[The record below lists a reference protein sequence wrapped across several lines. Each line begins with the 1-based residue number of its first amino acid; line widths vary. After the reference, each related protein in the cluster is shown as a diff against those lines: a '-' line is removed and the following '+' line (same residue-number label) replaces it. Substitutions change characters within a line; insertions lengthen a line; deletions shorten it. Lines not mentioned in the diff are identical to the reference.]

1 MAKGDKITA
10 SRFNAI
16 RATTIGIM
24 GVGSGQ
30 TGYGQAVVSTAAV
43 SGQAISSTVF
53 NNLRTDMG
61 KAYTHQTNSAIVNAA
76 ASVVANQNPPNLE
89 LITGSTQ
96 ISEDILTQYENFVNN
111 VTTGINARKAVA
123 AAAQLDTAVSTST
136 TRTTAW
142 GGTSQVQTVSHTVT
156 LTFNGYTQSTLT
168 VSSADHI
175 RCFFN
180 AGGKI
185 LVTASR
191 TGGTASAKNTT
202 WSSMLSGFGTLS
214 FGSTASTISGSV
226 NAGGSVNSSLGFFG
240 LTVGAAAT
248 TLLSQPGTAGVYAEN
263 DYIVQVSRPTTNTL
277 AFTIT
282 FRDDDTGD
290 QTGIGAPVDES
301 VDGTLTSTV
310 SITRPAGASVD
321 VPAPSGVS
329 VPSAL

>member
-10 SRFNAI
+10 SRFNAV
-16 RATTIGIM
+16 RATTLSIM
-24 GVGSGQ
+24 GIGSGQ
-30 TGYGQAVVSTAAV
+30 SGYGQATVSTAAV

-53 NNLRTDMG
+53 NNLRTDMS
-61 KAYTHQTNSAIVNAA
+61 KAYTHQTNSSVVNAP

-89 LITGSTQ
+89 LITGSSQ
-96 ISEDILTQYENFVNN
+96 ISEDILVQYENFVNN

-142 GGTSQVQTVSHTVT
+142 GGTSLVQSVSHTVT

-168 VSSADHI
+168 VPAADHI

-185 LVTASR
+185 NITASR
-191 TGGTASAKNTT
+191 SAGSVSSKNTT
-202 WSSMLSGFGTLS
+202 WTNMLSGFGTLS
-214 FGSTASTISGSV
+214 FGSTASSITGSV
-226 NAGGSVNSSLGFFG
+226 NTGGSVNSSLGFFS
-240 LTVGAAAT
+240 LTTGAAAT
-248 TLLSQPGTAGVYAEN
+248 TLLTQRAPSGVYVEN
-263 DYIVQVSRPTTNTL
+263 AYTVQVSRPTANTL

-282 FRDDDTGD
+282 FADNDTGD
-290 QTGIGAPVDES
+290 QTGLGAPVDEA
-301 VDGTLTSTV
+301 VDGTLTSTI